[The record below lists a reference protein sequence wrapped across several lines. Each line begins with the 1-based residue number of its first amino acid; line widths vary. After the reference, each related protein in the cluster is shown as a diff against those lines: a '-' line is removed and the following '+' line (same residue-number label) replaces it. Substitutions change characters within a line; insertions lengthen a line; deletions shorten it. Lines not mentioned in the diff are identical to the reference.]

1 MGSFSTIE
9 SKVVAAASV
18 LLLFVNLA
26 SLYFIIDLYSYDEIT
41 GYLYNGALKS
51 CGTRGFVYLLFPATM
66 SNLLFISIALMVRFI
81 K

>member
-41 GYLYNGALKS
+41 GYLANGALKS
-51 CGTRGFVYLLFPATM
+51 YGTRGLVYLLFPATI
-66 SNLLFISIALMVRFI
+66 SNLLFIGIALMVRFL